1 MELEVKYEDKL
12 RKPLTYLG
20 DKIEWPLFYD
30 QLAKVIS
37 IWEELKAHEE
47 ILKPIFN
54 KWGKRRKE
62 INFLCYS
69 IIRSSHDHIEKI
81 YDVSNDLLDFD
92 DTRVALQLKVVSY
105 LSKYKCVK
113 FDLLPHVLDRK
124 NKLKNKDEWAKE
136 LDDLLCLRMNKVIN

>member
-1 MELEVKYEDKL
+1 M
-12 RKPLTYLG
+12 YLV

-47 ILKPIFN
+47 ILKPIVN

-62 INFLCYS
+62 ITFLCYS
-69 IIRSSHDHIEKI
+69 VIRPTHDHIEKTF
-81 YDVSNDLLDFD
+81 DVANELSGFD
-92 DTRVALQLKVVSY
+92 DRRIALQLKVVSY
-105 LSKYKCVK
+105 LSKYKSEK
-113 FDLLPHVLDRK
+113 FDLFPCALDRK

-136 LDDLLCLRMNKVIN
+136 LDDLFYLRMNKVINEKGHAWWPP